1 MLLSHDKKKYRNSFF
16 VYETKDEHRLYLNI
30 NTTPLID
37 VLLVLIIMIIITM
50 PIQLNKLDLSLSQG
64 QEGSKIR
71 ENIVLINI
79 KRDDTVFLNGKKIG
93 KSRDEIRRS
102 LETLYIDFPE
112 AFLRLKVDA
121 NTKYSS
127 IVRILSET
135 VRAGFKSVDLPST
148 NMESR

>member
-1 MLLSHDKKKYRNSFF
+1 MIKKKYRNSFF
-16 VYETKDEHRLYLNI
+16 LYETRDEHSLYLNI

-50 PIQLNKLDLSLSQG
+50 PIQLNKLDLNLSQG

-71 ENIVLINI
+71 EKVVLINI
-79 KRDDTVFLNGKKIG
+79 ERDDTVLLNGKQIG
-93 KSRDEIRRS
+93 KSRDEIRRA
-102 LETLYIDFPE
+102 LESLYIDFPD

-127 IVRILSET
+127 IVRILSEM
-135 VRAGFKSVDLPST
+135 VRAGFKSVDLPSI
-148 NMESR
+148 NRESR

>member
-16 VYETKDEHRLYLNI
+16 LYETRDDQSLYLNI

-50 PIQLNKLDLSLSQG
+50 PIQLNKLDLNLSQG

-102 LETLYIDFPE
+102 LETLYIDSPE

-148 NMESR
+148 NRESR

>member
-1 MLLSHDKKKYRNSFF
+1 MIKKKYRNSLFL
-16 VYETKDEHRLYLNI
+16 YERRDDHSLYLNI

-50 PIQLNKLDLSLSQG
+50 PIQLNKLDLNLSQG

-93 KSRDEIRRS
+93 KSRDEIRHA
-102 LETLYIDFPE
+102 LDALYVDFPE

-148 NMESR
+148 NKESR

>member
-1 MLLSHDKKKYRNSFF
+1 MIKKKYRNSFF
-16 VYETKDEHRLYLNI
+16 LYETRDEQSLYLNI

-50 PIQLNKLDLSLSQG
+50 PIQLNKLDLNLSQG

-71 ENIVLINI
+71 ETMVVINI
-79 KRDDTVFLNGKKIG
+79 ERDDTVFLNGKQIG
-93 KSRDEIRRS
+93 KSRDEIRLA
-102 LETLYIDFPE
+102 LEALYIDSPE

-135 VRAGFKSVDLPST
+135 VRAGFKSVDLPSI
-148 NMESR
+148 NRESR

>member
-1 MLLSHDKKKYRNSFF
+1 MIKKKYRNSFF
-16 VYETKDEHRLYLNI
+16 LYETKDEQSLYLNI

-50 PIQLNKLDLSLSQG
+50 PIQLNKLDLNLSKGQG
-64 QEGSKIR
+64 GSKIR

-102 LETLYIDFPE
+102 LETLYVDFPE
-112 AFLRLKVDA
+112 AFLRLKVDP

-148 NMESR
+148 NRESR

>member
-1 MLLSHDKKKYRNSFF
+1 MIKKKYRNSFF
-16 VYETKDEHRLYLNI
+16 LYETRNDQNLYLNI

-50 PIQLNKLDLSLSQG
+50 PIQLNKLDLNLSQG
-64 QEGSKIR
+64 QESSKITDKV
-71 ENIVLINI
+71 VLITI
-79 KRDDTVFLNGKKIG
+79 KRDDTVFLNGKNIG

-102 LETLYIDFPE
+102 LEALYINFPE

-127 IVRILSET
+127 IVKILSET

-148 NMESR
+148 NRESR

>member
-1 MLLSHDKKKYRNSFF
+1 MIKKKYRNSFF
-16 VYETKDEHRLYLNI
+16 LYETRNDQNLYLNI

-50 PIQLNKLDLSLSQG
+50 PIQLNKLDLNLSQG
-64 QEGSKIR
+64 QESSKIGD
-71 ENIVLINI
+71 NIVLITI
-79 KRDDTVFLNGKKIG
+79 KKDDTVFLNGKNIG

-102 LETLYIDFPE
+102 LEALYINSPE

-127 IVRILSET
+127 IVKILSET
-135 VRAGFKSVDLPST
+135 VRAGFKSVDLPSI
-148 NMESR
+148 NRESR

>member
-1 MLLSHDKKKYRNSFF
+1 MIKKKYRSSFF
-16 VYETKDEHRLYLNI
+16 LYETRDEHSLYINI

-50 PIQLNKLDLSLSQG
+50 PLQLNKLDLNLSQG
-64 QEGSKIR
+64 QGDSKIR

-102 LETLYIDFPE
+102 LETLYIDYPE

-135 VRAGFKSVDLPST
+135 VRAGFKSIDLPST

>member
-1 MLLSHDKKKYRNSFF
+1 MINKKYRNSFF
-16 VYETKDEHRLYLNI
+16 LYETRDDQSVYLNI

-50 PIQLNKLDLSLSQG
+50 PIQLNKLDLNLSQG

-79 KRDDTVFLNGKKIG
+79 KRDGTVIFNGKKIG
-93 KSRDEIRRS
+93 KSRDDIRRS
-102 LETLYIDFPE
+102 LASLYSDSPG

-127 IVRILSET
+127 IVRILSEA

-148 NMESR
+148 YRERK

>member
-1 MLLSHDKKKYRNSFF
+1 MIKKKYRNSFF
-16 VYETKDEHRLYLNI
+16 LYERRDDQSLYLNI

-50 PIQLNKLDLSLSQG
+50 PIQLNKLDLNLSQG

-71 ENIVLINI
+71 ETIVLINI
-79 KRDDTVFLNGKKIG
+79 ERDDTVFLNGKQIG
-93 KSRDEIRRS
+93 KSRDEIRLA
-102 LETLYIDFPE
+102 LEALHIDSPE
-112 AFLRLKVDA
+112 AFLRLKADA

-148 NMESR
+148 NRESR

>member
-1 MLLSHDKKKYRNSFF
+1 MINKKYRNSFF
-16 VYETKDEHRLYLNI
+16 LYETRDDQSVYLNI

-50 PIQLNKLDLSLSQG
+50 PIQLNKLDLNLSQG

-71 ENIVLINI
+71 EEIVLVNI
-79 KRDDTVFLNGKKIG
+79 KRDDTVFLNGKQVG

-102 LETLYIDFPE
+102 LEKLYIDSPK
-112 AFLRLKVDA
+112 AFLRLEADA

-127 IVRILSET
+127 IVRVLSET

-148 NMESR
+148 NRESR

>member
-1 MLLSHDKKKYRNSFF
+1 MIKKKYRNSFF
-16 VYETKDEHRLYLNI
+16 LYETRDEQSLYLNI

-50 PIQLNKLDLSLSQG
+50 PIQLNKLDLNLSQG

-71 ENIVLINI
+71 EKVVLINI
-79 KRDDTVFLNGKKIG
+79 KRDETVFLNGNQIG
-93 KSRDEIRRS
+93 RSRDEIRRA
-102 LETLYIDFPE
+102 LEALYIDSPE
-112 AFLRLKVDA
+112 AFLRLKADA

-135 VRAGFKSVDLPST
+135 VRAGFKAVNLPST
-148 NMESR
+148 NREGR

>member
-1 MLLSHDKKKYRNSFF
+1 MIRKKYRNSFF
-16 VYETKDEHRLYLNI
+16 LYEARDEHSLYLNI

-79 KRDDTVFLNGKKIG
+79 KKDDTVFLNGKKIG

-112 AFLRLKVDA
+112 AFLRLKVDT

-135 VRAGFKSVDLPST
+135 VRAGFKSVDIPST
-148 NMESR
+148 NTESR

>member
-1 MLLSHDKKKYRNSFF
+1 MIKKKYRNSFF
-16 VYETKDEHRLYLNI
+16 VYETKDEHSLYLNI

-50 PIQLNKLDLSLSQG
+50 PIQLNKLDLNLSQG
-64 QEGSKIR
+64 KGGSKIR

-112 AFLRLKVDA
+112 AFLRLKVDP

-148 NMESR
+148 NRESR

>member
-1 MLLSHDKKKYRNSFF
+1 MINKKYRNSFF
-16 VYETKDEHRLYLNI
+16 LYETRDDQSVYLNI

-50 PIQLNKLDLSLSQG
+50 PIQLNKLDLNLSQG

-71 ENIVLINI
+71 EEIVLVNI
-79 KRDDTVFLNGKKIG
+79 KRDDTVFLNGKQVG

-102 LETLYIDFPE
+102 LEKLYIDSPK
-112 AFLRLKVDA
+112 AFLRLEVDA

-127 IVRILSET
+127 IVRVLSET

-148 NMESR
+148 NRESR

>member
-1 MLLSHDKKKYRNSFF
+1 MIKKKYRDSFF
-16 VYETKDEHRLYLNI
+16 LYKTRNDQNLYLNI

-50 PIQLNKLDLSLSQG
+50 PIQLNKLDLTLSQG
-64 QEGSKIR
+64 QEGSKLS
-71 ENIVLINI
+71 ETIVLINI
-79 KRDDTVFLNGKKIG
+79 RRDDTVFLNGKNIG
-93 KSRDEIRRS
+93 KSRAEIRRS
-102 LETLYIDFPE
+102 LETLYIDSPE

>member
-1 MLLSHDKKKYRNSFF
+1 MIKKKHRKSFF
-16 VYETKDEHRLYLNI
+16 LYETRDDQSLYLNI

-50 PIQLNKLDLSLSQG
+50 PIQLNKLDLNLSQG

-93 KSRDEIRRS
+93 KSRDEIRLA
-102 LETLYIDFPE
+102 LEALYIDSPQ

-127 IVRILSET
+127 IVRILSEM

>member
-1 MLLSHDKKKYRNSFF
+1 MIKKKYRNSFF
-16 VYETKDEHRLYLNI
+16 LYETRDEQSLYLNI

-50 PIQLNKLDLSLSQG
+50 PIQLNRLDLNLSQG
-64 QEGSKIR
+64 QEGGKIR
-71 ENIVLINI
+71 EKVVLINI
-79 KRDDTVFLNGKKIG
+79 KRDETVFLNGNQIG
-93 KSRDEIRRS
+93 KSRDEIRRA
-102 LETLYIDFPE
+102 LEALYIDSPE

-148 NMESR
+148 NRESR

>member
-1 MLLSHDKKKYRNSFF
+1 MIKKKYRNSFF
-16 VYETKDEHRLYLNI
+16 LYKTRNDQNLYLNI

-50 PIQLNKLDLSLSQG
+50 PIQLNRLDLTLSQG
-64 QEGSKIR
+64 QEGSKLR
-71 ENIVLINI
+71 ESIVLINI
-79 KRDDTVFLNGKKIG
+79 KRDDTVFLNGKNIG

-102 LETLYIDFPE
+102 LETLYVDSPE

-135 VRAGFKSVDLPST
+135 VRAGFKSVDLPTT
-148 NMESR
+148 NRESR

>member
-1 MLLSHDKKKYRNSFF
+1 MINKKYRNSFF
-16 VYETKDEHRLYLNI
+16 LYETRDDQSVYLNI

-50 PIQLNKLDLSLSQG
+50 PIQLNKLDLNLSQG

-71 ENIVLINI
+71 EEIVLVNI
-79 KRDDTVFLNGKKIG
+79 KRDDTVFLNGKQVG

-102 LETLYIDFPE
+102 LEKLYIDFPK
-112 AFLRLKVDA
+112 AFLRLEVDA

-127 IVRILSET
+127 IVRVLSET

-148 NMESR
+148 NRESR

>member
-1 MLLSHDKKKYRNSFF
+1 MIKKKYRNSFF
-16 VYETKDEHRLYLNI
+16 LYETRDEQSLYLNI

-50 PIQLNKLDLSLSQG
+50 PIQLNKLDLNLSQG

-71 ENIVLINI
+71 EKVVLINI
-79 KRDDTVFLNGKKIG
+79 KRDETVFLNGNQIG
-93 KSRDEIRRS
+93 KSRDEIRRA
-102 LETLYIDFPE
+102 LETLYIDSPE

-148 NMESR
+148 NRESR

>member
-1 MLLSHDKKKYRNSFF
+1 MIKKKYRNSFF
-16 VYETKDEHRLYLNI
+16 LYETRNDQKLYLNI

-50 PIQLNKLDLSLSQG
+50 PIQLNKLDLNLSQG
-64 QEGSKIR
+64 QESSKIGD
-71 ENIVLINI
+71 NIVLITI
-79 KRDDTVFLNGKKIG
+79 KKDDTVFLNGKNIG

-102 LETLYIDFPE
+102 LEALYINSPK

-127 IVRILSET
+127 IVKILSET

-148 NMESR
+148 NRESR

>member
-1 MLLSHDKKKYRNSFF
+1 MIKKKYRNSFF
-16 VYETKDEHRLYLNI
+16 LYETREEQSLYLNI

-50 PIQLNKLDLSLSQG
+50 PIQLNKLDLNLSQG

-71 ENIVLINI
+71 ENVVLINI
-79 KRDDTVFLNGKKIG
+79 KRDDTVFVNGKQIG
-93 KSRDEIRRS
+93 KSREEIRRS
-102 LETLYIDFPE
+102 LETLYIESPE

-121 NTKYSS
+121 DTKYSS
-127 IVRILSET
+127 IVRILSES

-148 NMESR
+148 NRETR

>member
-1 MLLSHDKKKYRNSFF
+1 MIKKKYRNSFF

-71 ENIVLINI
+71 ENIILINI

>member
-1 MLLSHDKKKYRNSFF
+1 MIKKKYRNSFF
-16 VYETKDEHRLYLNI
+16 LYETRDEHSLYLNI

-50 PIQLNKLDLSLSQG
+50 PIQLNKLDLNLSQG

-79 KRDDTVFLNGKKIG
+79 KSDDTVFLNGKKIG

-148 NMESR
+148 NRESR

>member
-1 MLLSHDKKKYRNSFF
+1 MIKKKYRNSFF
-16 VYETKDEHRLYLNI
+16 LYETRDEQSLYLNI

>member
-1 MLLSHDKKKYRNSFF
+1 MIKKKYRTSFF
-16 VYETKDEHRLYLNI
+16 LYETRNDQNLYLNI

-50 PIQLNKLDLSLSQG
+50 PIQLNKLDLNLSQG
-64 QEGSKIR
+64 QESSKIR
-71 ENIVLINI
+71 DTVVLITI
-79 KRDDTVFLNGKKIG
+79 TRDDTVFLNGQNIG

-102 LETLYIDFPE
+102 LEALYINSPE
-112 AFLRLKVDA
+112 AFLSLKVDA

-127 IVRILSET
+127 IVKILSET

-148 NMESR
+148 NRESR